1 MRSKKIFLLM
11 SLICMNSVLLPAQII
26 TLSEMQQKAEA
37 NYPAIARY
45 DIIEKTKEFDLS
57 NANRAYLPQGTLSAQ
72 ATWQSDVTHLAV
84 DLPEEMPPLTIPVPD
99 QDQYRLLAELNQLIW
114 DGGNISAQKRSLKA
128 NAEVQKKQ
136 LDTEMYALHERVNNL
151 YFGILLMKSN
161 LQQQTILENELQRNY
176 ENVATY
182 VKNGVANEADLS
194 AVKVEQL
201 KAGQQRIQLEATLD
215 AYIRM
220 LSVLAGTSLN
230 EEMTFVKPNLDDELI
245 SPIINRPELKM
256 FNAQEQA
263 IETQESLLKAKNMPR
278 LGAFVQGGYA
288 KPGLNMFDTEFS
300 PYFLGGIRLSWNFAN
315 LYTLQND
322 KKKIDLQQQTLKTQ
336 RETFLQNLF
345 MQIPLQQTE
354 IEKYKKTMLDD
365 EEIIRHQT
373 LIRKAAEV
381 KVENGTMT
389 VSDLMKE
396 INSEEAAKQAKTL
409 HEIQYLMSVY
419 ALKYTTNN

>member
-11 SLICMNSVLLPAQII
+11 SLACMNSVLLPAQIV

-45 DIIEKTKEFDLS
+45 DIIEKTKEFDIS
-57 NANRAYLPQGTLSAQ
+57 NANRAYLPQGILSAQ
-72 ATWQSDVTHLAV
+72 ATWQSDVTHLVV
-84 DLPEEMPPLTIPVPD
+84 DFPEEMPPLTIPVPD
-99 QDQYRLLAELNQLIW
+99 QDQYRLVAELNQLIW

-128 NAEVQKKQ
+128 HAEVEKKQ
-136 LDTEMYALHERVNNL
+136 LDTEMYELQERVNNL

-161 LQQQTILENELQRNY
+161 LQQQAILENELQRNY

-220 LSVLAGTSLN
+220 LSVLAGESLN
-230 EEMTFVKPNLDDELI
+230 EAMTFVKPKPDDELI

-263 IETQESLLKAKNMPR
+263 IETQKSLLKAKIMPK
-278 LGAFVQGGYA
+278 LGAFLQGGYA

-322 KKKIDLQQQTLKTQ
+322 KKKIGLQQQTLKTQ

-409 HEIQYLMSVY
+409 HEIQYLLSVY
-419 ALKYTTNN
+419 ALKHTTNN